1 MTPNLLLFFTGSITF
16 LVVFSWFKVAAIH
29 LFKLETAS
37 EPDQGNAAWKKLFQ
51 VFAVDLLLCIIG
63 VLGTGIIFVVTFN
76 LFH

>member
-1 MTPNLLLFFTGSITF
+1 MTSDLLLFFTGSITF
-16 LVVFSWFKVAAIH
+16 LVVFSWFNVAAIH

-37 EPDQGNAAWKKLFQ
+37 ELSQGNAAWKKLFQ

>member
-1 MTPNLLLFFTGSITF
+1 MSSNLLLFFIGAITF

-29 LFKLETAS
+29 LFQQEIAS
-37 EPDQGNAAWKKLFQ
+37 DPSQKNVAWKKLFQ

-63 VLGTGIIFVVTFN
+63 VLGTGITFVIIFN

>member
-1 MTPNLLLFFTGSITF
+1 MNSNLLLFFTGSITF

-37 EPDQGNAAWKKLFQ
+37 EPSQGNAALKKLLQ
-51 VFAVDLLLCIIG
+51 VFGVDLLLCIIG
-63 VLGTGIIFVVTFN
+63 VLGTGIIFVIVFN

>member
-1 MTPNLLLFFTGSITF
+1 MTSNLLLFFIGSITF

-29 LFKLETAS
+29 LFKLETAY
-37 EPDQGNAAWKKLFQ
+37 EPGQGNAAWKKLFQ

-63 VLGTGIIFVVTFN
+63 VLGTGLIFVIVFN